1 MNDSAFSLCQVLAV
15 AAIPIALW
23 SGDDAGA
30 AEMAVR
36 LDEQANRVSLAFW
49 RSWATAYR
57 ALLQVRA
64 GMDREPPKLLGSLQL
79 ETFAT
84 FSADLLEPVTLQRA
98 ENGEAGWCRAE
109 LLRAQGE
116 WLLAQGAPGAAK
128 AAEGLFNSA
137 LDLARQQGARAWE
150 LRAAISLTRLWQ
162 RSGRVPQASGL
173 LAGVYR
179 NSSLTELRPRTC
191 RTRRNCWPSSHRSMP
206 GCRQQPVGGNPPDRS
221 VRRAIRGATGKL
233 PPRVVAYSPSF
244 KGAGARAWITRRS
257 GRPD

>member
-1 MNDSAFSLCQVLAV
+1 M
-15 AAIPIALW
+15 AAK
-23 SGDDAGA
+23 
-30 AEMAVR
+30 
-36 LDEQANRVSLAFW
+36 LDEQANRLSLAFW

-64 GMDREPPKLLGSLQL
+64 GVDMEPPRLLGSLQL

-116 WLLAQGAPGAAK
+116 WLLSQGAPGAAK

-162 RSGRVPQASGL
+162 RRGRVGPASGL
-173 LAGVYR
+173 LASVV
-179 NSSLTELRPRTC
+179 
-191 RTRRNCWPSSHRSMP
+191 
-206 GCRQQPVGGNPPDRS
+206 QQFTDRS
-221 VRRAIRGATGKL
+221 ATADMRDAQELLAQVAPIDNGL
-233 PPRVVAYSPSF
+233 PPANRLRQTA
-244 KGAGARAWITRRS
+244 
-257 GRPD
+257 